1 MNDDWTT
8 MVEDVLASLPRP
20 NPDAVRS
27 QRVRTRCHKKLTRP
41 PRRRTVEAAVVGSFC
56 AVYLWALLLM
66 ALRTHAL

>member
-1 MNDDWTT
+1 MNDDWTL
-8 MVEDVLASLPRP
+8 VEDVLASLPRP
-20 NPDAVRS
+20 NPDGIRA
-27 QRVRTRCHKKLTRP
+27 QRVRARCHKKLIGP